1 MNKTYAP
8 KVPFELTEDEKFV
21 MIDDF
26 LQNARQKIK
35 MIIMTNPGERIM
47 DPEFGVGI
55 RRYLFEP
62 TRGILN
68 NDMQLEDFN
77 NKISQEIKAQ
87 VKKYGGDASINDVMV
102 EVVEQVLYLKIG
114 YTVGNYITDTLDMVV
129 K

>member
-1 MNKTYAP
+1 MIKTYAP
-8 KVPFELTEDEKFV
+8 KVPFELTENEKFV

-35 MIIMTNPGERIM
+35 MIVMTNPGERIM

-62 TRGILN
+62 TRGVIN
-68 NDMQLEDFN
+68 NEMEFEDFN
-77 NKISQEIKAQ
+77 SKILQEIKTQ
-87 VKKYGGDASINDVMV
+87 VKKYGGDVLINDVLVQV
-102 EVVEQVLYLKIG
+102 EDQVLYLKIE
-114 YTVGNYITDTLDMVV
+114 YTIANYVTDTLDMVI